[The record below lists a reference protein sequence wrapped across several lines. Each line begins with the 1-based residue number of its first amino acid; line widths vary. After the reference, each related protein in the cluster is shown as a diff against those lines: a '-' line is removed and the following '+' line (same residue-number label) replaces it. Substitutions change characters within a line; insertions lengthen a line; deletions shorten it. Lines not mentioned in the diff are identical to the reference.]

1 METGSH
7 PVAHDPVS
15 VRRIF
20 LRAAA
25 LAGLGGMVG
34 AGCLVV
40 AYAMSPRV
48 IIEMD
53 RDLPRRVVSGLYG
66 AESAGQRTFAWTARQ
81 AEFRFRGLRRESA
94 WACRLAL
101 RGGRGDA
108 ALQPVAEL
116 AVDGL
121 TLARLQATDEF
132 QEIEVTAPRRPQA
145 GLTLTVKSSSVV
157 VPPGDPR
164 ELGLQL
170 DWLTC
175 RPVDAAFTS
184 PTVALRAAATGGA
197 VLGAVLG
204 FQSAT
209 PDRGGMAAAA
219 CFGTGHSALLRD
231 RPYSTFPEVASAA
244 AIWIAIAAVAVLT
257 LLIGA
262 PEIPLAGRSNR
273 LALHWLRGLSQA
285 PRAASS
291 LEGRHRCRLPC
302 APAAGRAVGR
312 LLLHPGDAER
322 RTFLYAIGLYVVATP
337 WTALT
342 SDYVTLLRTVVCVVE
357 AIAGALLYAAVVR
370 CGPTGPQGRSP

>member
-1 METGSH
+1 M
-7 PVAHDPVS
+7 
-15 VRRIF
+15 
-20 LRAAA
+20 RAAA

-175 RPVDAAFTS
+175 RPVDAAYTLRRPLPS
-184 PTVALRAAATGGA
+184 GQQRLAALFSAPYS
-197 VLGAVLG
+197 G

-231 RPYSTFPEVASAA
+231 RPVFHLPRSRLGRGDLDRHRRGGGLDVRCISARRKS
-244 AIWIAIAAVAVLT
+244 LSR
-257 LLIGA
+257 
-262 PEIPLAGRSNR
+262 AGRIV
-273 LALHWLRGLSQA
+273 LLFTGCVVYLKLLG
-285 PRAASS
+285 
-291 LEGRHRCRLPC
+291 
-302 APAAGRAVGR
+302 
-312 LLLHPGDAER
+312 LLHPSKAVIDAVFHAHRLQAVLSGGNHFTQVMPKR
-322 RTFLYAIGLYVVATP
+322 R
-337 WTALT
+337 
-342 SDYVTLLRTVVCVVE
+342 SHSRT
-357 AIAGALLYAAVVR
+357 R
-370 CGPTGPQGRSP
+370 